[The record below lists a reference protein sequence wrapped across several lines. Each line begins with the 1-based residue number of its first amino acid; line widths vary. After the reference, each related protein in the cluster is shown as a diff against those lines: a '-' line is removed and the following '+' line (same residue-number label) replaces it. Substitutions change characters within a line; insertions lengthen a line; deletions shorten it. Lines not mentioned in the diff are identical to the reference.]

1 MRITITGINFN
12 YDNGFDKDCTSVNV
26 NYITDGISF
35 NTNQPLVIT
44 HDQYQE
50 TKENRDQLRVL
61 VAEKIISDAT
71 KFIEDVQAYKDSLSN
86 NAE

>member
-12 YDNGFDKDCTSVNV
+12 YDDGRDKDCTSVDL
-26 NYITDGISF
+26 NYIADGFEF
-35 NTNQPLVIT
+35 NNGKPVRLS
-44 HDQYQE
+44 HDQYE
-50 TKENRDQLRVL
+50 ENKEDLNKLRLL

-71 KFIEDVQAYKDSLSN
+71 NFIEDVQAYKDSLT